1 MFVLLFIAYKIGNSE
16 VTVYQFVVCYFTA
29 HEHSPVRSKRIM
41 GRAHRNTAN
50 PAWMVPRYE
59 GNEAEVLFEAHV
71 ELCGGHADPG
81 AAAGGRYHLHDLC
94 DPDAPYD
101 AGQ

>member
-1 MFVLLFIAYKIGNSE
+1 
-16 VTVYQFVVCYFTA
+16 
-29 HEHSPVRSKRIM
+29 
-41 GRAHRNTAN
+41 
-50 PAWMVPRYE
+50 MVPRYE

-81 AAAGGRYHLHDLC
+81 AAAGGRYHLHDPC